1 MVKLNMNI
9 KTNICLLLVSALSVV
24 SLSHSGVQ
32 QEGMLDEVRLFAG
45 DFAPRGWKLCDG
57 QALQINDHTAL
68 YAIIGGIYGGD
79 KKSTFLL
86 PDLRGR
92 VPAGAGKAVALSQIR
107 IGQQFGRETLT
118 LGVANMPSH
127 SHSVI
132 LSGSEVVRTPT
143 VAAPVAGQSA
153 SANLVHRSDPNVLE
167 SSNSGGSVPV
177 RIAQPS
183 LGMHYIICVSG
194 VFPSRG

>member
-1 MVKLNMNI
+1 MTI

-24 SLSHSGVQ
+24 SLSHSSPNDD
-32 QEGMLDEVRLFAG
+32 MLGEVRLFAG
-45 DFAPRGWKLCDG
+45 DFVPRNWMLCDG
-57 QALQINDHTAL
+57 QALKIKDNYYLHS
-68 YAIIGGIYGGD
+68 IIGGIYGD
-79 KKSTFLL
+79 DEKNTFLL

-92 VPAGAGKAVALSQIR
+92 VPAGTGKAVALSQIR
-107 IGQQFGRETLT
+107 LGQQFGRETLT

-127 SHSVI
+127 SHSVT
-132 LSGSEVVRTPT
+132 LGGSEVVRTPT

-177 RIAQPS
+177 SIAQPS
-183 LGMHYIICVSG
+183 LGMHYIICVEG
-194 VFPSRG
+194 RIPGRW